1 MGGAGKSEKQ
11 LPWKKSIFIFNIETK
26 KNFSIFSFS
35 SFFLIEH
42 LKHINAAWKIPAFY
56 IFEEI

>member
-1 MGGAGKSEKQ
+1 MGGAGKTEEQ
-11 LPWKKSIFIFNIETK
+11 LPWKKSIFIFKIETK

-42 LKHINAAWKIPAFY
+42 LKHIKCRILAFY